1 MNYLLDTDPA
11 QRDDTPPDPLAV
23 LRAANPNLE
32 AESMPEALMELGS
45 VTEAIVY
52 RWLFWPDVL
61 EIHGAIIVDLYGAGQ
76 EEIER
81 RMSAARS
88 SPRFDNTIEKW
99 ARIVDSFNYFEIST
113 LFTRWCGPQD
123 SREDVQLALAATLVP
138 PWRAKIE
145 NTFPGT
151 LATAQIAA
159 PDPDLG
165 VCIEVVQGP
174 AFQLPDDFT

>member
-1 MNYLLDTDPA
+1 
-11 QRDDTPPDPLAV
+11 
-23 LRAANPNLE
+23 
-32 AESMPEALMELGS
+32 MPEALMELGS